1 MFIFAFFAG
10 NVVLQ
15 ALIQIVLPAKGQSFN
30 SNSEK
35 TAFETAFCIL
45 GVLYLFS
52 YLCYINILQAVWS
65 FNQKT
70 VYEDP
75 ILGFEVSLPVY
86 IRNRELIRHKQ
97 ATNFKKPLDRF
108 YSCAELEEEIPMV
121 LKDNKSIKQFLLEDH
136 DENEYREMAE

>member
-1 MFIFAFFAG
+1 M
-10 NVVLQ
+10 
-15 ALIQIVLPAKGQSFN
+15 
-30 SNSEK
+30 
-35 TAFETAFCIL
+35 
-45 GVLYLFS
+45 FS

-75 ILGFEVSLPVY
+75 ILGFNVSLPVY

-97 ATNFKKPLDRF
+97 ATNVKKPLDRF
-108 YSCAELEEEIPMV
+108 YSCAELEEEMPMV